1 MEQNQLPSMALGFM
15 GGGDIGVNMSDSSGT
30 RTLEPFYEVRAEVEP
45 EKNVALLHGRRGQ
58 VRFALGYKPL
68 LWQGWRK
75 LRQMIQKHYQV

>member
-1 MEQNQLPSMALGFM
+1 
-15 GGGDIGVNMSDSSGT
+15 
-30 RTLEPFYEVRAEVEP
+30 
-45 EKNVALLHGRRGQ
+45 